1 MLGFQWGSLKT
12 RVTFF
17 TLVIF
22 LGGVWSLSF
31 YAGQVL
37 RDDMQPQLGEQQ
49 FSVASF
55 IAADIH
61 EAHALALSM
70 DEDDVVPPVPAGLL
84 HQLGLDEQVLLKVLA
99 STEKQFAGA
108 SCALSR

>member
-1 MLGFQWGSLKT
+1 MLGLQWGSLKT

-22 LGGVWSLSF
+22 LGGVWSLSC

-37 RDDMQPQLGEQQ
+37 RDDMHRQMGEQQ
-49 FSVASF
+49 FPVASF
-55 IAADIH
+55 IAADSN
-61 EAHALALSM
+61 EA
-70 DEDDVVPPVPAGLL
+70 
-84 HQLGLDEQVLLKVLA
+84 LDEQVLLEVPV

-108 SCALSR
+108 SCALST